1 MIKRITNPDEFSRV
15 VDDISDL
22 FDSEN
27 DHEGHFLK
35 HDKEH
40 ITNAFAHKHLLMW
53 DFFVWVN
60 LNEDK
65 KFDAVVAFLN
75 HKSEKFGEEI
85 FTEYIWLSKNPR
97 VGYKLLATALKF
109 AKEKEFKYVMMSR
122 VMAHSKSDKVARF
135 YRKMGFVK
143 DSETYIAKLWTIKS
157 PEN

>member
-1 MIKRITNPDEFSRV
+1 MIKRITNPDEFSRAV
-15 VDDISDL
+15 EDIFDL

-35 HDKEH
+35 HDKEQ
-40 ITNAFAHKHLLMW
+40 IINAFSHKHLLIW

-65 KFDAVVAFLN
+65 KFDAIIAFSN

-85 FTEYIWLSKNPR
+85 FSEYIWLSKNPNA
-97 VGYKLLATALKF
+97 GYKLLATALRF

-122 VMAHSKSDKVARF
+122 VMAHAKSDKVASF
-135 YRKMGFVK
+135 YKKMGFIK
-143 DSETYIAKLWTIKS
+143 DSETYIAKL
-157 PEN
+157 